1 MGEESMMAMSG
12 GEVVFGI
19 VLGLLAVA
27 VLGIWA
33 LVLVIVFLRLRIAE
47 LRTAASGGAPA
58 DPLS

>member
-1 MGEESMMAMSG
+1 MMAMSG
-12 GEVVFGI
+12 VGAVFAI
-19 VLGLLAVA
+19 VYVLGLLAVA

-47 LRTAASGGAPA
+47 LRTAARSGGPA